1 MPDCSGDDAFGVYL
15 RGVFLVCG
23 LVANPEKG
31 YQLELFLH
39 DESKC
44 RTLLSMIEEH
54 GMGAKLSSR
63 RGSSFLYI
71 KESEKISD
79 MLTYMGAM
87 MQAMEIMNVK
97 SIRKYAIMS
106 TEASTA
112 RRLTLTRLSPP
123 HRSRRTILITYS
135 KKRRRVS
142 ARRAFAGGKNP
153 PYRT

>member
-15 RGVFLVCG
+15 RGVSLSADW
-23 LVANPEKG
+23 LQSRKG

-71 KESEKISD
+71 KESEK
-79 MLTYMGAM
+79 
-87 MQAMEIMNVK
+87 
-97 SIRKYAIMS
+97 
-106 TEASTA
+106 
-112 RRLTLTRLSPP
+112 SP
-123 HRSRRTILITYS
+123 IC
-135 KKRRRVS
+135 
-142 ARRAFAGGKNP
+142 
-153 PYRT
+153 